1 MQVLTSARAQYMQE
15 LVRRNLSIR
24 VIEVRHHTFLQSKR
38 DGNVELGAFDTMR
51 TTKGSLRLLQEA
63 LSSRY

>member
-1 MQVLTSARAQYMQE
+1 MQE